1 MIFLSRKV
9 EQADK
14 DTTYLCNDDFNKVF
28 QEWVHNAGTG
38 EEQENHLSYEY
49 LILKPEVMTRNK

>member
-1 MIFLSRKV
+1 V